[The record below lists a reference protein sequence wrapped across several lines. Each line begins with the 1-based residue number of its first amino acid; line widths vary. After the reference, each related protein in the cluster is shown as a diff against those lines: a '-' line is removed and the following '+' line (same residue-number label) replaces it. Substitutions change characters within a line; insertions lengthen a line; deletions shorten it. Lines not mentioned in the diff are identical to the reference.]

1 MGKVTFLNPEFLW
14 LFLVLP
20 LAIGWLFYKRNQLSA
35 TVKMSSL
42 EPFKQNRTFLARA
55 KPFLYV
61 LRILA
66 LSSIIIALARPRSVD
81 VTSKSKTTKGI
92 DIVMAIDVSSSMLAN
107 DLKPNRLEALKK
119 VASTF
124 VQDRVND
131 RIGLVVYAGE
141 SYTRTPV
148 TSDKT
153 IILQSLKTIEYDDSI
168 IADGTGIGVGLATSI
183 NRIKDSKA
191 KSRIIILLTDGVNNS
206 GTIDPRT
213 ASEIAKEY
221 GIKVYT
227 IGIGTNGQAM
237 FPVAKD
243 ANGKLV
249 FRKMPVEIDESLMKE
264 IAKATDAKYFRAT
277 SNKKLQAIYDE
288 INKLETTE
296 IDEKKFYNY
305 DEKYKPFVL
314 IAFVLLGV
322 EVLLRNS
329 VFRGIVSKEKQ
340 CLN

>member
-20 LAIGWLFYKRNQLSA
+20 IAIGWLFYKRNQLSA

-42 EPFKQNRTFLARA
+42 EPFKQNRTFLAKA
-55 KPFLYV
+55 KPFLHV

-168 IADGTGIGVGLATSI
+168 IADGTGIGVGLATAI

-249 FRKMPVEIDESLMKE
+249 FRNMPVEIDESLMKE

-322 EVLLRNS
+322 EVFLRNS
-329 VFRGIVSKEKQ
+329 VFRGIV
-340 CLN
+340 

>member
-20 LAIGWLFYKRNQLSA
+20 IAIGWLFYKRNQLSA

-42 EPFKQNRTFLARA
+42 EPFKQNRTFLAKA

-124 VQDRVND
+124 VQDRIND

-168 IADGTGIGVGLATSI
+168 IADGTGIGVGLATAI

-277 SNKKLQAIYDE
+277 SNKKLQAIYNE

-329 VFRGIVSKEKQ
+329 VFRGIV
-340 CLN
+340 

>member
-42 EPFKQNRTFLARA
+42 EPFKQNRTFLAKA

-124 VQDRVND
+124 VQDRIND

-168 IADGTGIGVGLATSI
+168 IADGTGIGVGLATAI

-249 FRKMPVEIDESLMKE
+249 FRMMPVEIDESLMKE

-329 VFRGIVSKEKQ
+329 VFRGIV
-340 CLN
+340 

>member
-42 EPFKQNRTFLARA
+42 EPFKQNRTFLAKA

-124 VQDRVND
+124 VQDRIND

-168 IADGTGIGVGLATSI
+168 IADGTGIGVGLATAI

-249 FRKMPVEIDESLMKE
+249 FRMMPVEIDEKLMKE

-277 SNKKLQAIYDE
+277 SNKKLQAIYNE

-296 IDEKKFYNY
+296 IQEKKFYNY

-314 IAFVLLGV
+314 IAFVLLGI

-329 VFRGIVSKEKQ
+329 VFRGIV
-340 CLN
+340 

>member
-42 EPFKQNRTFLARA
+42 EPFKQNRTFLAKA

-124 VQDRVND
+124 VQDRIND

-168 IADGTGIGVGLATSI
+168 IADGTGIGVGLATAI
-183 NRIKDSKA
+183 NRIKDSEA

-249 FRKMPVEIDESLMKE
+249 FRMMPVEIDEKLMKE

-329 VFRGIVSKEKQ
+329 VFRGIV
-340 CLN
+340 

>member
-35 TVKMSSL
+35 TIKMSSF
-42 EPFKQNRTFLARA
+42 EPFKQNRTFLAKA

-168 IADGTGIGVGLATSI
+168 IADGTGIGVGLATAI

-249 FRKMPVEIDESLMKE
+249 FRMMPVEIDEKLMKE

-296 IDEKKFYNY
+296 IQEKKFYNY

-329 VFRGIVSKEKQ
+329 VFRGIV
-340 CLN
+340 

>member
-20 LAIGWLFYKRNQLSA
+20 IAIAWLFYKKNQLSA

-42 EPFKQNRTFLARA
+42 EPFKQNRTFLAKA

-168 IADGTGIGVGLATSI
+168 IADGTGIGVGLATAI

-249 FRKMPVEIDESLMKE
+249 FRRMPVEIDESLMKE

-329 VFRGIVSKEKQ
+329 VFRGIV
-340 CLN
+340 

>member
-20 LAIGWLFYKRNQLSA
+20 IAIAWLFYKKNQLSA

-42 EPFKQNRTFLARA
+42 EPFKQNRTFLAKA

-124 VQDRVND
+124 VQDRIND

-168 IADGTGIGVGLATSI
+168 IADGTGIGVGLATAI

-329 VFRGIVSKEKQ
+329 VFRGIV
-340 CLN
+340 

>member
-42 EPFKQNRTFLARA
+42 EPFTQNRTFLAKA
-55 KPFLYV
+55 KPFLDV

-124 VQDRVND
+124 VQDRIND

-168 IADGTGIGVGLATSI
+168 IADGTGIGVGLATAI

-249 FRKMPVEIDESLMKE
+249 FRMMPVEIDEKLMKE

-296 IDEKKFYNY
+296 IQEKKFYNY
-305 DEKYKPFVL
+305 DEKYKPFIL

-329 VFRGIVSKEKQ
+329 VFRGIV
-340 CLN
+340 

>member
-20 LAIGWLFYKRNQLSA
+20 IAIAWLFYKRNQLSA

-42 EPFKQNRTFLARA
+42 EPFKQNRTFLAKA

-124 VQDRVND
+124 VQDRIND

-168 IADGTGIGVGLATSI
+168 IADGTGIGVGLATAI

-249 FRKMPVEIDESLMKE
+249 FRNMPVEIDESLMKE

-329 VFRGIVSKEKQ
+329 VFRGIV
-340 CLN
+340 

>member
-1 MGKVTFLNPEFLW
+1 
-14 LFLVLP
+14 
-20 LAIGWLFYKRNQLSA
+20 
-35 TVKMSSL
+35 MSSL
-42 EPFKQNRTFLARA
+42 EPFKQNRTFLAKA

-168 IADGTGIGVGLATSI
+168 IADGTGIGVGLATAI

-213 ASEIAKEY
+213 AAEIAKEY
-221 GIKVYT
+221 DIKVYT

-249 FRKMPVEIDESLMKE
+249 FRRMPVEIDEGLMKE

-329 VFRGIVSKEKQ
+329 VFRGIV
-340 CLN
+340 

>member
-20 LAIGWLFYKRNQLSA
+20 IAIGWLFYKRNQLSA

-42 EPFKQNRTFLARA
+42 EPFKQNRTFLAKA

-124 VQDRVND
+124 VQDRIND

-168 IADGTGIGVGLATSI
+168 IADGTGIGVGLATAI

-213 ASEIAKEY
+213 AAEIAKEY

-249 FRKMPVEIDESLMKE
+249 FRNMPVEIDESLMKE

-329 VFRGIVSKEKQ
+329 VFRGIV
-340 CLN
+340 

>member
-20 LAIGWLFYKRNQLSA
+20 IAIGWLFYKRNQLSA

-42 EPFKQNRTFLARA
+42 EPFKQNRTFLAKA

-124 VQDRVND
+124 VQDRIND

-168 IADGTGIGVGLATSI
+168 IADGTGIGVGLATAI

-249 FRKMPVEIDESLMKE
+249 FQRMPVEIDESLMKE

-329 VFRGIVSKEKQ
+329 VFRGIV
-340 CLN
+340 

>member
-42 EPFKQNRTFLARA
+42 EPFKQNRTFLAKA

-124 VQDRVND
+124 VKDRIND

-168 IADGTGIGVGLATSI
+168 IADGTGIGVGLATAI

-249 FRKMPVEIDESLMKE
+249 FRMMPVEIDEKLMKE

-296 IDEKKFYNY
+296 IQEKKFYNY

-329 VFRGIVSKEKQ
+329 VFRGIV
-340 CLN
+340 

>member
-42 EPFKQNRTFLARA
+42 GPFKQNRTFLAKA

-124 VQDRVND
+124 VQDRIND

-168 IADGTGIGVGLATSI
+168 IADGTGIGVGLATAI

-249 FRKMPVEIDESLMKE
+249 FRMMPVEIDEKLMKE

-296 IDEKKFYNY
+296 IQEKKFYNY

-329 VFRGIVSKEKQ
+329 VFRGIV
-340 CLN
+340 

>member
-20 LAIGWLFYKRNQLSA
+20 IAIAWLFYKRSQLSA

-42 EPFKQNRTFLARA
+42 EPFKQNRTFLAKA

-168 IADGTGIGVGLATSI
+168 IADGTGIGVGLATAI

-213 ASEIAKEY
+213 AAEIAKEY

-249 FRKMPVEIDESLMKE
+249 FRNMPVEIDESLMKE

-329 VFRGIVSKEKQ
+329 VFRGIV
-340 CLN
+340 

>member
-20 LAIGWLFYKRNQLSA
+20 IAIAWLFYKRNQLSA

-42 EPFKQNRTFLARA
+42 EPFKQNRTFLVKA

-124 VQDRVND
+124 VQDRIND

-168 IADGTGIGVGLATSI
+168 IADGTGIGVGLATAI

-213 ASEIAKEY
+213 AAEIAKEY

-329 VFRGIVSKEKQ
+329 VFRGIV
-340 CLN
+340 

>member
-42 EPFKQNRTFLARA
+42 EPFKQNRTFLAKA

-124 VQDRVND
+124 VQDRIND

-168 IADGTGIGVGLATSI
+168 IADGTGIGVGLATAI

-237 FPVAKD
+237 FPDAKD

-329 VFRGIVSKEKQ
+329 VFRGIV
-340 CLN
+340 

>member
-1 MGKVTFLNPEFLW
+1 MEKVTFLNPEFLW

-20 LAIGWLFYKRNQLSA
+20 IAIGWLFYKRNQLSA

-42 EPFKQNRTFLARA
+42 EPFKQNRTFLAKA
-55 KPFLYV
+55 KPFLHV

-168 IADGTGIGVGLATSI
+168 IADGTGIGVGLATAI

-249 FRKMPVEIDESLMKE
+249 FRNMPVEIDESLMKE

-329 VFRGIVSKEKQ
+329 VFRGIV
-340 CLN
+340 

>member
-20 LAIGWLFYKRNQLSA
+20 IAIAWLFYKRNQLSA

-42 EPFKQNRTFLARA
+42 EPFKQNRTLLAKA

-168 IADGTGIGVGLATSI
+168 IADGTGIGVGLATAI

-249 FRKMPVEIDESLMKE
+249 FRNMPVEIDESLMKE

-329 VFRGIVSKEKQ
+329 VFRGIV
-340 CLN
+340 

>member
-1 MGKVTFLNPEFLW
+1 MEKVTFLNPEFLW

-20 LAIGWLFYKRNQLSA
+20 IAIGWLFYKRNQLSA

-42 EPFKQNRTFLARA
+42 EPFKQNRTFLAKA

-61 LRILA
+61 LRILT

-124 VQDRVND
+124 VQDRIND

-168 IADGTGIGVGLATSI
+168 IADGTGIGVGLATAI

-213 ASEIAKEY
+213 AAEIAKEY
-221 GIKVYT
+221 DIKVYT

-249 FRKMPVEIDESLMKE
+249 FRRMPVEIDEGLMKE

-329 VFRGIVSKEKQ
+329 VFRGIV
-340 CLN
+340 

>member
-42 EPFKQNRTFLARA
+42 EPFKQNRTFLAKA

-124 VQDRVND
+124 VQDRIND

-168 IADGTGIGVGLATSI
+168 IADGTGIGVGLATAI

-221 GIKVYT
+221 CIKVYT

-264 IAKATDAKYFRAT
+264 IAKVTDAKYFRAT

-329 VFRGIVSKEKQ
+329 VFRGIV
-340 CLN
+340 

>member
-20 LAIGWLFYKRNQLSA
+20 IAIAWLFYKRNQLSA

-42 EPFKQNRTFLARA
+42 EPFKQNRTFLAKA

-168 IADGTGIGVGLATSI
+168 IADGTGIGVGLATAI

-322 EVLLRNS
+322 ELLLRNS
-329 VFRGIVSKEKQ
+329 VFRGIV
-340 CLN
+340 

>member
-20 LAIGWLFYKRNQLSA
+20 IAIAWLFYKRNQLSA

-42 EPFKQNRTFLARA
+42 EPFKQNRTFLAKA

-168 IADGTGIGVGLATSI
+168 IADGTGIGVGLATAI

-249 FRKMPVEIDESLMKE
+249 FRRMPVEIDEGLMKE

-329 VFRGIVSKEKQ
+329 VFRGIV
-340 CLN
+340 

>member
-42 EPFKQNRTFLARA
+42 EPFKQNRTFLAKA

-107 DLKPNRLEALKK
+107 DLGPNRLEALKK

-124 VQDRVND
+124 VQDRIND

-168 IADGTGIGVGLATSI
+168 IADGTGIGVGLATAI

-249 FRKMPVEIDESLMKE
+249 FRMMPVEIDEKLMKE

-277 SNKKLQAIYDE
+277 SNKKLQAIYNE

-296 IDEKKFYNY
+296 IQEKKFYNY

-329 VFRGIVSKEKQ
+329 VFRGIV
-340 CLN
+340 

>member
-20 LAIGWLFYKRNQLSA
+20 IAIAWLFYKRSQLSA

-42 EPFKQNRTFLARA
+42 EPFKQNRTFLAKA

-168 IADGTGIGVGLATSI
+168 IADGTGIGVGLATAI

-277 SNKKLQAIYDE
+277 SSKKLQAIYDE

-329 VFRGIVSKEKQ
+329 VFRGIV
-340 CLN
+340 

>member
-20 LAIGWLFYKRNQLSA
+20 LAIAWLFYKRNQLSA
-35 TVKMSSL
+35 TLKMSSL
-42 EPFKQNRTFLARA
+42 APFKQNQTFLAKA
-55 KPFLYV
+55 KPFLHI
-61 LRILA
+61 LRLIA

-81 VTSKSKTTKGI
+81 VTSKSKTTRGI

-148 TSDKT
+148 TSDKA
-153 IILQSLKTIEYDDSI
+153 IILQSLKTVEYDDSI
-168 IADGTGIGVGLATSI
+168 IADGTGIGVGLATAI

-206 GTIDPRT
+206 GTIDPRM
-213 ASEIAKEY
+213 AAEIAKEY

-249 FRKMPVEIDESLMKE
+249 FKMMPVEIDQKLMQE
-264 IAKATDAKYFRAT
+264 IAKTTDAKYFRAT
-277 SNKKLQAIYDE
+277 SNQKLQTIYDE

-305 DEKYKPFVL
+305 DEKYKIFVF
-314 IAFVLLGV
+314 IAFGLLGM
-322 EVLLRNS
+322 EVLLKNS
-329 VFRGIVSKEKQ
+329 VFRGIV
-340 CLN
+340 

>member
-20 LAIGWLFYKRNQLSA
+20 LAIGWLFYKRNQISA

-42 EPFKQNRTFLARA
+42 EPFKQNRTFLAKA

-124 VQDRVND
+124 VQDRIND

-168 IADGTGIGVGLATSI
+168 IADGTGIGVGLATAI

-264 IAKATDAKYFRAT
+264 IAKVTDAKYFRAT

-329 VFRGIVSKEKQ
+329 VFRGIV
-340 CLN
+340 

>member
-1 MGKVTFLNPEFLW
+1 MGKETFLNPEFLW

-42 EPFKQNRTFLARA
+42 EPFKQNRTFLAKA

-124 VQDRVND
+124 VQDRIND

-168 IADGTGIGVGLATSI
+168 IADGTGIGVGLATAI

-213 ASEIAKEY
+213 AAEIAKEY

-329 VFRGIVSKEKQ
+329 VFRGIV
-340 CLN
+340 

>member
-14 LFLVLP
+14 LFLVL
-20 LAIGWLFYKRNQLSA
+20 LIAIGWLFYKRNQLSA

-42 EPFKQNRTFLARA
+42 EPFKQNRTFLAKA

-124 VQDRVND
+124 VQDRIND

-168 IADGTGIGVGLATSI
+168 IADGTGIGVGLATAI

-213 ASEIAKEY
+213 AAEIAKEY

-249 FRKMPVEIDESLMKE
+249 FRNMPVEIDESLMKE

-322 EVLLRNS
+322 EVFLRNS
-329 VFRGIVSKEKQ
+329 VFRGIV
-340 CLN
+340 

>member
-20 LAIGWLFYKRNQLSA
+20 IAIAWLFYKRSQLSA
-35 TVKMSSL
+35 TVKMCSL
-42 EPFKQNRTFLARA
+42 EPFKQNRTFLAKA

-168 IADGTGIGVGLATSI
+168 IADGTGIGVGLATAI

-249 FRKMPVEIDESLMKE
+249 FRNMPVEIDESLMEE

-329 VFRGIVSKEKQ
+329 VFRGIV
-340 CLN
+340 

>member
-1 MGKVTFLNPEFLW
+1 MEKVTFLNPEFLW

-20 LAIGWLFYKRNQLSA
+20 IAIGWLFYKRNQLSA

-42 EPFKQNRTFLARA
+42 EPFKQNRTFLAKA
-55 KPFLYV
+55 KPFLHV

-124 VQDRVND
+124 VQDRIND

-168 IADGTGIGVGLATSI
+168 IADGTGIGVGLATAI

-213 ASEIAKEY
+213 AAEIAKEY

-249 FRKMPVEIDESLMKE
+249 FRNMPVEIDESLMKE

-329 VFRGIVSKEKQ
+329 VFRGIV
-340 CLN
+340 

>member
-20 LAIGWLFYKRNQLSA
+20 IAIGWLFYKRNQLSA

-42 EPFKQNRTFLARA
+42 EPFKQNRTFLAKA

-124 VQDRVND
+124 VQDRIND

-168 IADGTGIGVGLATSI
+168 IADGTGIGVGLATAI

-213 ASEIAKEY
+213 ATEIAKEY
-221 GIKVYT
+221 DIKVYT

-249 FRKMPVEIDESLMKE
+249 FRRMPVEIDEGLMKE

-329 VFRGIVSKEKQ
+329 VFRGIV
-340 CLN
+340 

>member
-20 LAIGWLFYKRNQLSA
+20 IAIGWLFYKRNQLSA

-42 EPFKQNRTFLARA
+42 EPFKQNRTFLAKA

-61 LRILA
+61 LRILT

-124 VQDRVND
+124 VQDRIND

-168 IADGTGIGVGLATSI
+168 IADGTGIGVGLATAI

-213 ASEIAKEY
+213 AAEIAKEY
-221 GIKVYT
+221 DIKVYT

-249 FRKMPVEIDESLMKE
+249 FRRMPVEIDEGLMKE

-329 VFRGIVSKEKQ
+329 VFRGIV
-340 CLN
+340 

>member
-1 MGKVTFLNPEFLW
+1 MEKVTFLNPEFLW

-20 LAIGWLFYKRNQLSA
+20 IAIGWLFYKRNQLSA

-42 EPFKQNRTFLARA
+42 EPFKQNRTFLAKA
-55 KPFLYV
+55 KPFLHV

-168 IADGTGIGVGLATSI
+168 IADGTGIGVGLATAI

-329 VFRGIVSKEKQ
+329 VFRGIV
-340 CLN
+340 

>member
-1 MGKVTFLNPEFLW
+1 MKNITFLHPEFFW
-14 LFLVLP
+14 LFLALP
-20 LAIGWLFYKRNQLSA
+20 IAIAWYWFTHKKQRATLKISSTKSFKGSGSLLSKLQPMLF
-35 TVKMSSL
+35 
-42 EPFKQNRTFLARA
+42 
-55 KPFLYV
+55 V
-61 LRILA
+61 LRLLA
-66 LSSIIIALARPRSVD
+66 LSAIIVALARPRSVD
-81 VTSKSKTTKGI
+81 VSSKSRSTKGI

-119 VASTF
+119 VAATF
-124 VQDRVND
+124 TQDRIND

-153 IILQSLKTIEYDDSI
+153 IILQSLKSVEYDDSI
-168 IADGTGIGVGLATSI
+168 IADGTGIGVGLATAI

-213 ASEIAKEY
+213 AASIAKDY

-227 IGIGTNGQAM
+227 IGIGTNGKAM

-249 FRKMPVEIDESLMKE
+249 FKMMPVEIDEKLMQE
-264 IAKATDAKYFRAT
+264 IAKNTDAKYFRAT
-277 SNKKLQAIYDE
+277 SNQKLKAIYDE

-314 IAFVLLGV
+314 IAFVLLGI
-322 EVLLRNS
+322 EMLLRNS
-329 VFRGIVSKEKQ
+329 VFRGIV
-340 CLN
+340 

>member
-20 LAIGWLFYKRNQLSA
+20 IAIGWLFYKRNQLSA

-42 EPFKQNRTFLARA
+42 EPFKQNRTFLAKA
-55 KPFLYV
+55 KPFLHV

-168 IADGTGIGVGLATSI
+168 IADGTGIGVGLATAI

-277 SNKKLQAIYDE
+277 SSKKLQAIYDE

-329 VFRGIVSKEKQ
+329 VFRGIV
-340 CLN
+340 

>member
-20 LAIGWLFYKRNQLSA
+20 IAIAWLFYKRNQLSA

-42 EPFKQNRTFLARA
+42 EPFKQNRTFLAKA

-124 VQDRVND
+124 VQDRIND

-168 IADGTGIGVGLATSI
+168 IADGTGIGVGLATAI

-249 FRKMPVEIDESLMKE
+249 FQRMPVEIDEGLMKE

-329 VFRGIVSKEKQ
+329 VFRGIV
-340 CLN
+340 